1 MHPGPDDQ
9 VGRLASNKPSQVSPN
24 EVRADLNQV
33 QQLPTTSTG
42 TAASS
47 RGFMSTK
54 LIGLLALLIVVGVA
68 AAVVPA
74 VLVSLSQTTVTTG
87 EIFIDPFRTQVS
99 VHESLI

>member
-1 MHPGPDDQ
+1 
-9 VGRLASNKPSQVSPN
+9 
-24 EVRADLNQV
+24 
-33 QQLPTTSTG
+33 
-42 TAASS
+42 
-47 RGFMSTK
+47 MSTK